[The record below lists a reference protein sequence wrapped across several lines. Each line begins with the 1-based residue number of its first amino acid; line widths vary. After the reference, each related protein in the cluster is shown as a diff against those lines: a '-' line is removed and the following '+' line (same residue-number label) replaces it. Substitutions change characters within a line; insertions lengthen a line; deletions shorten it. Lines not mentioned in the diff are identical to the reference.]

1 MPLYESVLIARN
13 DVSQAQVEALV
24 ETINTL
30 LTENGGSIQ
39 KREFWGLRSLA
50 YRIKK
55 NRKGHYVLL
64 GIDCTPDTLREMER
78 QLGLNEDVLRV
89 LTLRVDEIDETP
101 SPILSRKND
110 DRGERSSGGR
120 GGSKPSG
127 RFESGRGGRRG
138 GGDDREEYRARSEHD
153 DVREEAGA
161 E

>member
-13 DVSQAQVEALV
+13 DISQAQVEGIV
-24 ETINTL
+24 EQIENL
-30 LTENGGSIQ
+30 LTEAGGSIE

-64 GIDCTPDTLREMER
+64 GLKAEPDLIRELER

-89 LTLRVDEIDETP
+89 LTLRVDAIDQTP
-101 SPILSRKND
+101 SPVLSRKGE
-110 DRGERSSGGR
+110 DRGADRGGFRSGGP
-120 GGSKPSG
+120 KPAG

-138 GGDDREEYRARSEHD
+138 DDREEYRARE
-153 DVREEAGA
+153 GA
-161 E
+161 EMEVE

>member
-13 DVSQAQVEALV
+13 DVSQAQVEGLV
-24 ETINTL
+24 EPIEAL
-30 LTENGGSIQ
+30 LTEHGGSIQ

-64 GIDCTPDTLREMER
+64 GIDCTPDTLRELER

-101 SPILSRKND
+101 SPVLARKND
-110 DRGERSSGGR
+110 DRGERGGFR
-120 GGSKPSG
+120 GGSKPAG
-127 RFESGRGGRRG
+127 RFESGRGGPRRG
-138 GGDDREEYRARSEHD
+138 GEDREEYRARGEHD
-153 DVREEAGA
+153 DAREAAGA

>member
-13 DVSQAQVEALV
+13 DVSQAQVEAIV
-24 ETINTL
+24 ETIETL
-30 LTENGGSIQ
+30 LTENGGSIK

-64 GIDCTPDTLREMER
+64 GIECAADVLREVER

-89 LTLRVDEIDETP
+89 LTLRIDEIDETP
-101 SPILSRKND
+101 SPVLARKGD
-110 DRGERSSGGR
+110 DRGDRGERGSFR

-138 GGDDREEYRARSEHD
+138 SEDREEYRARAEA
-153 DVREEAGA
+153 EAGA

>member
-13 DVSQAQVEALV
+13 DVSQAQVETLV
-24 ETINTL
+24 ETIETL
-30 LTENGGSIQ
+30 LTDNGGSIQ

-64 GIDCTPDTLREMER
+64 GLDCTPDTLREVER

-89 LTLRVDEIDETP
+89 LTLRVDEIDENP
-101 SPILSRKND
+101 SPVLARKSD
-110 DRGERSSGGR
+110 DRGDRGNFR
-120 GGSKPSG
+120 GGSKPAG
-127 RFESGRGGRRG
+127 RFESGRGGPRRSSE
-138 GGDDREEYRARSEHD
+138 DREEYRARGEHD
-153 DVREEAGA
+153 DVRETAGA

>member
-24 ETINTL
+24 TEIETL
-30 LTENGGSIQ
+30 LTQDGGSIE

-64 GIDCTPDTLREMER
+64 GLNARPDQIRELER
-78 QLGLNEDVLRV
+78 QLSLNEDVLRV
-89 LTLRVDEIDETP
+89 LTLRVDAIDENP
-101 SPILSRKND
+101 SPVMSRKSD
-110 DRGERSSGGR
+110 DRGDRGPRGGAGGKPAGRFDSGR
-120 GGSKPSG
+120 GGS
-127 RFESGRGGRRG
+127 RR
-138 GGDDREEYRARSEHD
+138 DNDREEYRAREHD
-153 DVREEAGA
+153 GVEAEA